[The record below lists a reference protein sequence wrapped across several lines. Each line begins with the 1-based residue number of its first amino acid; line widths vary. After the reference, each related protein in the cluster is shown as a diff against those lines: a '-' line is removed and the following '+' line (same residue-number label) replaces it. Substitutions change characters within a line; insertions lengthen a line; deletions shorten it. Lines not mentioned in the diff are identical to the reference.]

1 MDNVSFLFRG
11 RRTYGSA
18 WPEKS
23 PGAETWEKP
32 ELVLEGAAVF
42 VAQSQFTSVL

>member
-11 RRTYGSA
+11 QRAYGPA

-23 PGAETWEKP
+23 PGAETWEKL

-42 VAQSQFTSVL
+42 VPQSQFTSVL